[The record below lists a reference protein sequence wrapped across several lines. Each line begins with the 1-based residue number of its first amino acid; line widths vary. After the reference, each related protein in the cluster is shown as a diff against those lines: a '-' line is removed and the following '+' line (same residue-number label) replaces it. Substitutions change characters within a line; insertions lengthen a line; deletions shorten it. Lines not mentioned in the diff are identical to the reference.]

1 MLMLASATSN
11 CRRGP
16 ISSAVRS
23 LRAMEDNGAML
34 LHLRQE
40 AVDLGL
46 ADLGRYLEL
55 TLQLLADRGDV
66 SRRLDQLPDARAHF
80 VDADI
85 FAVLGAHHHD
95 LVAHPCTEP
104 VPLTL
109 DQLAILSS
117 CRSDAE

>member
-1 MLMLASATSN
+1 MLMLASATSS

-23 LRAMEDNGAML
+23 LRAVEDNGAML
-34 LHLRQE
+34 LHLRQK
-40 AVDLGL
+40 AVDLSL
-46 ADLGRYLEL
+46 ADFGRNLEL
-55 TLQLLADRGDV
+55 ALQLFADRRDIA
-66 SRRLDQLPDARAHF
+66 RRLDQFPDPRADF

-85 FAVLGAHHHD
+85 FTVLGAHHHD
-95 LVAHPCTEP
+95 LVAHPGAEP

-117 CRSDAE
+117 CRLDAE